1 MTRPRVLWLTKGL
14 GLGGAERLLT
24 SVAAGIDP
32 ERFEVDVAYLLPW
45 KDAFVAELE
54 RHGVRAV
61 CLGARRTVDPRWV
74 LRLRSLLRR
83 RRYAIVHTHSPV
95 PAAAARM
102 LARSP
107 TRLVHTEHNVWDRYR
122 WPTRAANAFTYT
134 RNDVAIAV
142 SDAVADSIAPPR
154 WLPGKPPP
162 VETLLHGVDLAGVPR
177 GVGARHAARE
187 ALGIEADAHVVGT
200 VANFTPKKDHTG
212 LLAAISQVR
221 EQVPGVVL
229 LLVGSGPLEQDLRRE
244 VAERRLQDTVRFLG
258 SRDDVPT
265 LLPALDV
272 FVLGSRFEGLPISLL
287 EAMAAEVACVAT
299 RVGGIPEAI
308 TDGVQG
314 RLVPPGEPTRLAA
327 ALTEMLG
334 DDELRADLA
343 RAGLARV
350 SAEFSIDRAVGR
362 TQELYDQLL
371 QPLLDPSGEPR

>member
-32 ERFEVDVAYLLPW
+32 ERFEVEVAYLLPW

-54 RHGVRAV
+54 QHGVRVV

-74 LRLRSLLRR
+74 LRLRSLLRQ
-83 RRYAIVHTHSPV
+83 RRYAVVHTHSPV

-102 LARSP
+102 LVRSP

-122 WPTRAANAFTYT
+122 WPTHTINALTYT

-142 SDAVADSIAPPR
+142 SDAVADSIVPPR
-154 WLPGKPPP
+154 WLPGERPV
-162 VETLLHGVDLAGVPR
+162 VETLLHGVDLANVPR
-177 GVGARHAARE
+177 GPAAR
-187 ALGIEADAHVVGT
+187 AAARDLLGIPADTPVIGS
-200 VANFTPKKDHTG
+200 VANLTPKKDHTG
-212 LLAAISQVR
+212 LLAAMVQVR
-221 EQVPGVVL
+221 RDVPDARL
-229 LLVGSGPLEQDLRRE
+229 LLVGSGPLEDQLRRE
-244 VAERRLQDTVRFLG
+244 VTDRGLEDAVTFLG
-258 SRDDVPT
+258 SRDDVAT

-287 EAMAAEVACVAT
+287 EAMAAEVSCVAT

-308 TDGVQG
+308 TDGVEG
-314 RLVPPGEPTRLAA
+314 RLVAPGAPDALAT
-327 ALTEMLG
+327 ALVEVLS
-334 DDELRADLA
+334 DAEARARLA

-350 SAEFSIDRAVGR
+350 RAEFSIERAVLR
-362 TQELYDQLL
+362 TQALYDQLL
-371 QPLLDPSGEPR
+371 GRQGEPA